1 MNSKKKKELKQGNL
15 KPKLGGDGGG
25 TFLRARNVQQTRNC
39 SRSLSLSL
47 CYLISIRF
55 HFSLKTLSI
64 KMAEGQASQR
74 HVPPVFICV

>member
-39 SRSLSLSL
+39 SRSLSLCVLFDFYSL
-47 CYLISIRF
+47 PF
-55 HFSLKTLSI
+55 FFEDTFNKD
-64 KMAEGQASQR
+64 GGGAS
-74 HVPPVFICV
+74 